1 MQCPERSQTSRRR
14 RAEPARLR
22 RWQGVL
28 VLAPCLLFSLAVGF
42 SAQAQLGIRPSDEA
56 PEPAAPTG
64 EMPRPPLELPPIA
77 PPSILPSGLS
87 VFVHTVEVRGSTI
100 FDEGDFEAITRNFM
114 GRRLTTAGL
123 VELTQAITTHYVE
136 AGYVTSGA
144 VLPDQDLEFGIVIV
158 QIVEGSV
165 DEIVIEGTE
174 YFRESYLRARLE
186 LAARTPLDVERLTN
200 QLAVFQRDPRIER
213 VQASLVPSGELGV
226 SRLRLVVEENSP
238 WDLSLIASNDRPNS
252 IGSIG
257 GGGDV
262 RRSNLLGLGEDLS
275 VAVRVSEGLRQV
287 RVEGRIP
294 ISVYDTDLRV
304 SYQWSR
310 AEVVDSSFRTLDIES
325 DSDTARIEIHQP
337 LIRNRH
343 HELSLGVIG
352 SWTRSRSE
360 LLGRTFCFQ
369 IAVSDC
375 RPTVS
380 AIRLQQ
386 DYLWRRRSTVVSARS
401 TLSFGIDVLGATKE
415 RSNGSPDGEFV
426 SWLAQLRWL
435 QRLSIRSPGW
445 DWFTGS
451 VFVFRGDLQ
460 LSNEPLLTTEQIA
473 VGGPRTV
480 RAFRRNRL
488 VRDNA
493 VIGSVELRVPVW
505 KRAFE
510 ESIVEVAP
518 FLDFGHAWNDRG
530 PNPVNTLSSIGLA
543 VRLDLGYGVSAN
555 ASWGHRIRRGVND
568 ADGLQRDGI
577 YFEVTWNAL

>member
-1 MQCPERSQTSRRR
+1 VRS
-14 RAEPARLR
+14 
-22 RWQGVL
+22 
-28 VLAPCLLFSLAVGF
+28 
-42 SAQAQLGIRPSDEA
+42 
-56 PEPAAPTG
+56 
-64 EMPRPPLELPPIA
+64 
-77 PPSILPSGLS
+77 
-87 VFVHTVEVRGSTI
+87 VEVLGSTV
-100 FDEGDFEAITRNFM
+100 FDDEDLDAITREFTD
-114 GRRLTTAGL
+114 RRLTTADL
-123 VELTQAITTHYVE
+123 VALTQAITRLYVD

-144 VLPDQDLEFGIVIV
+144 VLPDQDPALGLVI
-158 QIVEGSV
+158 IHIIEGSV
-165 DEIVIEGTE
+165 DEIVIEGAE

-186 LAARTPLDVERLTN
+186 LAAKTPLNVERLTN
-200 QLAVFQRDPRIER
+200 QLAVLQRDTRIQR
-213 VQASLVPSGELGV
+213 VQATLDPTDARGV

-238 WDLSLIASNDRPNS
+238 WSLSFVASNDRPNS

-257 GGGDV
+257 GGGDAG
-262 RRSNLLGLGEDLS
+262 RSNIFGLGEDLS
-275 VAVRVSEGLRQV
+275 IAARFSEGLRQV

-294 ISVYDTDLRV
+294 ISAYDTDLRA

-310 AEVVDSSFRTLDIES
+310 AEVVDSSFRTLDIETES
-325 DSDTARIEIHQP
+325 ETVRIELHQP
-337 LIRNRH
+337 VIRNRY
-343 HELSLGVIG
+343 HEFSLGVIG
-352 SWTRSRSE
+352 SWTRSRSQ

-369 IAVSDC
+369 AAVLDC

-401 TLSFGIDVLGATKE
+401 TLSFGLGIIDATKE
-415 RSNGSPDGEFV
+415 RSNGTPDGEFV

-435 QRLSIRSPGW
+435 QRMSTEIPALEW
-445 DWFTGS
+445 LTGS
-451 VFVFRGDLQ
+451 IFVLRGDLQ
-460 LSNEPLLTTEQIA
+460 LSNEPLLTTEQIS

-510 ESIVEVAP
+510 EPIVELTP

-543 VRLDLGYGVSAN
+543 LRLDLGNGVVAN
-555 ASWGHRIRRGVND
+555 ASWGHRIRRGLD
-568 ADGLQRDGI
+568 EADGLQRDGI